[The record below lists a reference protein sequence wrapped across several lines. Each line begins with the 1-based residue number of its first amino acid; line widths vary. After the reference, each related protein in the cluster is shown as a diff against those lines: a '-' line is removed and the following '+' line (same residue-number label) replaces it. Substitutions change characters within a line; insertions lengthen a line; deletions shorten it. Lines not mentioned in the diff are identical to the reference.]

1 MKQPLV
7 TVEDV
12 NSRLD
17 FVEAFV
23 NNPNLRMQV
32 RDLLRG
38 EKTETKSRSSIIQ
51 EKILGDW
58 TWLF

>member
-7 TVEDV
+7 SAEDI
-12 NSRLD
+12 NSRMD

-23 NNPNLRMQV
+23 TNSILRMQV

-38 EKTETKSRSSIIQ
+38 EKN
-51 EKILGDW
+51 
-58 TWLF
+58 